1 VTASGKRKWKTL
13 NRTPLSRTVQPEISE
28 VKRRAASGEA
38 ARGTDQLIRQGQHP
52 LQAYQ
57 QARQGMRKRRRA
69 S

>member
-28 VKRRAASGEA
+28 VKCRAASGEA
-38 ARGTDQLIRQGQHP
+38 ARGQT
-52 LQAYQ
+52 
-57 QARQGMRKRRRA
+57 